1 MSNGI
6 NVNPLNDITK
16 VYLDQIAN
24 AKAKETQKDIERW
37 TQKEEVVKE
46 GKKKK
51 RWQDDD
57 GDGKWYEKSDVDG
70 KISKREKE
78 EKKKAVKEDIADI
91 IAQLEKK
98 RISKGGN
105 PDESPLGKKTG
116 RAMKSQQDKQIKKA
130 GLKTEHHS
138 KDCDDNCEPNCEHD
152 EALKEGYGKKK
163 AKKVKKESFS
173 DWRSDLREIMT
184 DDEDQKEIKEKNVKN
199 KIKINPKLGEAI
211 EEIGGEVL
219 EAYTVTKADKKGNTP
234 AYQGY
239 KAGKKNVKTGKPLY
253 KAADHLK
260 NEEVEEVDEAM
271 SSYDRARKAAAR
283 RAADRNAQRRAG
295 KLGGRMERETY
306 TSEGGTRMHHKGYK
320 AREGE

>member
-1 MSNGI
+1 
-6 NVNPLNDITK
+6 
-16 VYLDQIAN
+16 
-24 AKAKETQKDIERW
+24 
-37 TQKEEVVKE
+37 
-46 GKKKK
+46 
-51 RWQDDD
+51 
-57 GDGKWYEKSDVDG
+57 
-70 KISKREKE
+70 
-78 EKKKAVKEDIADI
+78 
-91 IAQLEKK
+91 
-98 RISKGGN
+98 
-105 PDESPLGKKTG
+105 
-116 RAMKSQQDKQIKKA
+116 
-130 GLKTEHHS
+130 
-138 KDCDDNCEPNCEHD
+138 
-152 EALKEGYGKKK
+152 
-163 AKKVKKESFS
+163 
-173 DWRSDLREIMT
+173 MT